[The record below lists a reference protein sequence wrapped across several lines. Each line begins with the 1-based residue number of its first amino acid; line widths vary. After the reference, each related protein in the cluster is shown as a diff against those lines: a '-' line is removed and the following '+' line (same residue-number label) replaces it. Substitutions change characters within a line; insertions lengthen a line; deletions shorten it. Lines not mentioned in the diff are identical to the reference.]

1 MGNQVAKPDYGV
13 DAPGAMRTLFLIGI
27 ACLLVAIFAP
37 HIFPGLAGNIVSHI
51 LYWPAGFLIAEGLLF
66 VLYVKYGKFRQRD
79 RLLEMHTWRGDE
91 QVLDVGCGRGLLLAD
106 AAKRIARL
114 HGAGHA
120 TGIDL
125 WSNVD
130 MGGNSAAATQ
140 HNLELEGIEQLCT
153 LVSMPAQEMPFPDGS
168 FDLIVSNLCLH
179 NISDRAARRQAVAQI
194 ARVLKPG
201 GTAILSDFKFTGQ
214 YAAQLSELGLSIQK
228 RRGGIVTAFA
238 WLTVVIVQKPL

>member
-1 MGNQVAKPDYGV
+1 MSSAIAKPDYGV
-13 DAPGAMRTLFLIGI
+13 DAPGAMRALFLFGL
-27 ACLLVAIFAP
+27 ACLAVALLAPQLSRATAVLV
-37 HIFPGLAGNIVSHI
+37 VSRI

-66 VLYVKYGKFRQRD
+66 FLYVRYGKFRQRD
-79 RLLEMHTWRGDE
+79 LLLGLHAWRGDE
-91 QVLDVGCGRGLLLAD
+91 LVLDVGCGRGLLLAD
-106 AAKRIARL
+106 AAKRIAQL
-114 HGAGHA
+114 NGTGHV

-140 HNLELEGIEQLCT
+140 RNLELEGIPHLCT
-153 LVSMPAQEMPFPDGS
+153 LVSMPAQDMPFPDAS

-179 NISDRAARRQAVAQI
+179 NISDRDARRRAVAQI

-214 YAAQLSELGLSIQK
+214 YASQLRELGLSVRK

-238 WLTVVIVQKPL
+238 WLTVVIAQKPA